1 MGYRVLAAVCL
12 LIGYGFF
19 GKLGTVYFS
28 NFNMG
33 VVLICLIYWI
43 VFSGSY
49 FQLTSF
55 HYYRYG
61 SRNQLIRHMLWQQ
74 SKAIAGYM
82 AVITAVFICLSSVYA
97 QQFTYADVMRF
108 YLLSVLNLWLL
119 AVITALV
126 KMQYGSTACAFAYIG
141 IVAGNVLIGWVANGM
156 EGFAFLTFPFAH
168 TLHRGLLS
176 AYLLIAAMISIL
188 YIGYRKSDL
197 K

>member
-28 NFNMG
+28 NFNLG
-33 VVLICLIYWI
+33 AVLICLIYWI

-74 SKAIAGYM
+74 GKVIAGYM

-97 QQFTYADVMRF
+97 QQFTYSDVMRF
-108 YLLSVLNLWLL
+108 YLLCILNLWLL
-119 AVITALV
+119 AVITVLV
-126 KMQYGSTACAFAYIG
+126 KIQYGSTACAFAYMG
-141 IVAGNVLIGWVANGM
+141 IVVGNVLIGWVANGM
-156 EGFAFLTFPFAH
+156 ENFAFLTFPFAH
-168 TLHRGLLS
+168 TLHRGFLS

-188 YIGYRKSDL
+188 YIGYRKNDL